1 MSHGMLWYHVSS
13 SFDNTPLT
21 SICCVS
27 PFMPDFADFVNVA
40 LLLGLGGRTG
50 RAATRNL
57 NNFWAGEQ
65 RNVYSTNIS
74 SRMLSRS
81 IWTQMSLCLIFSIVC
96 QALGYYNSGRV
107 IRSTLHL
114 DDFQCHWMEIRQ
126 GDYWQVEA
134 TIFGHS
140 TCFDSKNYYSTAY
153 NMRPRGVEK

>member
-65 RNVYSTNIS
+65 RRTNV
-74 SRMLSRS
+74 
-81 IWTQMSLCLIFSIVC
+81 
-96 QALGYYNSGRV
+96 
-107 IRSTLHL
+107 
-114 DDFQCHWMEIRQ
+114 RQ
-126 GDYWQVEA
+126 GTSFTLTWPDMARPGLARKELSCHPTAPHDGALSARNTEGEFSEA
-134 TIFGHS
+134 DQIYVTFLR
-140 TCFDSKNYYSTAY
+140 Y
-153 NMRPRGVEK
+153 NMGKPLPRPLHCTSLNSVSHSVGIGSTSFIM